1 MGLLDKI
8 LIACG
13 LQKKASKHVKKSKRW
28 KPTKAFLRMIHKGFR
43 VYDGYY
49 VVVTASPYENN
60 LMIDHYEKFSILS
73 KKPINKAQMTVL
85 HPGVFGGYYGVVV
98 NKHATYCKYITF
110 DGKKVYRFRNRTG
123 QAIGP
128 LPYDELHGERT
139 EKYYITSS

>member
-1 MGLLDKI
+1 
-8 LIACG
+8 
-13 LQKKASKHVKKSKRW
+13 
-28 KPTKAFLRMIHKGFR
+28 MIHKGFR

-110 DGKKVYRFRNRTG
+110 DGKKCIDLEIVLG
-123 QAIGP
+123 K
-128 LPYDELHGERT
+128 L
-139 EKYYITSS
+139 